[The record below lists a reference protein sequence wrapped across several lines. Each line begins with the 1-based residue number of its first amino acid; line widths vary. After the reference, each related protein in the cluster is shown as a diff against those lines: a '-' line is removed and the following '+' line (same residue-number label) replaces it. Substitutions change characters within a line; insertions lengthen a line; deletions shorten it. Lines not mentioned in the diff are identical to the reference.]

1 MAGRVFGER
10 LQCPA
15 VIGAELVADRVN
27 PALELRRVGEVDAVE
42 KHAPFAVHP
51 RRPRAIALLKRAREL
66 HHVAPDLFRI
76 QRDVVP
82 GGDQHVSAEVVAEDV
97 DGIGQEMPGAVGDRP
112 VRAGEGEPSEHAKR
126 KHRTPDGHHTMEQRL
141 ADRSSLTSYG
151 RLRDPH
157 KNGSRTTRPLR
168 YCF

>member
-10 LQCPA
+10 
-15 VIGAELVADRVN
+15 
-27 PALELRRVGEVDAVE
+27 
-42 KHAPFAVHP
+42 
-51 RRPRAIALLKRAREL
+51 L

-76 QRDVVP
+76 ERDVVP
-82 GGDQHVSAEVVAEDV
+82 GGDQHVGAEVVAEDV
-97 DGIGQEMPGAVGDRP
+97 DGIGQEMPGAVGVGVRPEERHQLVAAHRPRLRDGEDGQQRQPSPLARADGDRP